1 MDSLIP
7 LRVARIQEVA
17 LGVKAFELVHA
28 EGLPLVPVEAGAH
41 IELHLPNQL
50 QRSYS
55 LLNAP
60 GEADHYEIA
69 VHLSPDSKGGSRY
82 LHEEA
87 RVGDVIPSS
96 PLRNHFPLNEQA
108 PHTCLIAGGIGI
120 TPLLAMAQRLT
131 ALGRS
136 WELHCCA
143 RTPAHAA
150 FAEQVQAMASASGN
164 ACHFHFDQVPGGA
177 PLDIAALVKRRPG
190 DTHFYC
196 CGPKGMLES
205 FESAT
210 SHCIERRHLE
220 YFAAKAEA
228 AVAGGFELA
237 LARSGLTL
245 QVPKGRSILDVVLD
259 AGIAVPV
266 SCREGICGSCETKIV
281 EGEADHRDA
290 LLSPQEQAQNKS
302 MMICC
307 SGAKTTRLVLD
318 L

>member
-7 LRVARIQEVA
+7 LRVARIQKVA

-60 GEADHYEIA
+60 GEAHRYEIA

-96 PLRNHFPLNEQA
+96 PLRNHFPLDEEA

-136 WELHCCA
+136 WELHFCA
-143 RTPAHAA
+143 RTPDHAA
-150 FAEQVQAMASASGN
+150 FAEQVHALAAASGN
-164 ACHFHFDQVPGGA
+164 ACHFYFDQVPGGVA
-177 PLDIAALVKRRPG
+177 LDIAALVQRLPSQ
-190 DTHFYC
+190 THFYC

-205 FESAT
+205 FERAT
-210 SHCIERRHLE
+210 AHCIKRRHLE
-220 YFAAKAEA
+220 YFGAKAEA
-228 AVAGGFELA
+228 AVDGGFEIE
-237 LARSGLTL
+237 LARSAMTL

-259 AGIAVPV
+259 AGISVAV
-266 SCREGICGSCETKIV
+266 SCREGICGSCETKILQ
-281 EGEADHRDA
+281 GEADHRDS

-307 SGAKTTRLVLD
+307 SGAKSARLVLD